1 MYLSKSKM
9 LPALNLA
16 MSGINNLQYQAVE
29 TPTVE
34 RVRVGILHS
43 LSGDRAI
50 AEQSLVEVQ
59 LMAIAEINQT
69 GGVLGKQIEPA
80 IEDGGSAPEIFERQA
95 LKLIESDRVTAV
107 FGGCTSATR
116 KALLPIFEQ
125 FNAQLW
131 YPCHYEGLECS
142 SNIFYTGSCPNQLVE
157 PAVSWLLEN
166 QRQKFY
172 LLASDC
178 LFGRTVNNII
188 KAQLQQQG
196 LSVVG
201 EEYLPLGKTDLT
213 ETIVAIA
220 HAQPDT
226 IFNTLKGNSTLAF
239 YRQYH
244 SLNISPEKLTVISC
258 ILSEV
263 ELQILGEFAKG
274 TYASSSYFSCIDTPI
289 NRQFLNNFWALRGGD
304 TASTTLRNRP
314 INAEIEAAY
323 TQIYLWKQ
331 AVELA
336 QSFDSDRLRQA
347 ALGISIA
354 APSGLVRI
362 EPNYH
367 VSKPSHIA
375 RVLPTG
381 DFEIIRT
388 VSPSIKPLP
397 WLGSEPAT
405 LLPLSVGRT
414 SKTSDNS
421 STNYQKKLTLE
432 ARLAQLQIQ
441 INEQQ
446 KIEAA
451 LREYGTQ
458 LRTLFAA
465 MSDVIV
471 VIDSQGR
478 YLRVAPTNPVNLD
491 KPTEAP
497 IGQTL
502 YEVFPTQQADTFIS
516 YIKQALELQQVIKFE
531 YSFTTKESHP
541 ENRSQV
547 RLKEIWCAATFSPI
561 STNLVIW
568 MTRDITEQKQAEK
581 ELQEAKDELER
592 QVEQRTAAL
601 KESNDQFLAEIVKH
615 QQAESAL
622 RAATEQLKAILD
634 AVPGIVSWISSDL
647 HYLGV
652 NHHLAKTFDMPPEA
666 FIGKDIGFLRTSN
679 DFKEFVR
686 EFFAS
691 PHQEAFREINATV
704 RGVQRSYLIVAQKY
718 DQDRAAFTVGLD
730 ITERY
735 QVESDLRAA
744 KDQLQAILDAVP
756 GIVSWISS
764 DLRYLGVN
772 RHLAQTF
779 NLPIESFAGK
789 DIGFLGSGSQFGDF
803 VQEFFA
809 SSHQEAFREISTQV
823 DGMTRNYLVV
833 AQKYDQDR
841 AAFTV
846 GIDITERR
854 QAEEALRQAETKY
867 RSIFENAVEGIFQTT
882 PDGYYLSANP
892 ALARIYGY
900 KSPEAL
906 MANIT
911 SVQRQLYVDSERR
924 AEFIRLLHEND
935 AVIGFESQIYRTDGR
950 ITWISENARA
960 VRDESGNLI
969 YYEGTVEDISE
980 RKQAEEALQRANEQ
994 LEARVEERTAELRES
1009 NQRLEQE
1016 VAGRQRIEAALRTSE
1031 AELRALFAA
1040 MTDIITVYD
1049 VEGRYRKIVS
1059 TNSEVLYSPKEE
1071 RIGKTV
1077 YELMRPSEA
1086 EFFVSQIR
1094 RVLNTGQT
1102 VNLEY
1107 SLIID
1112 EGDGER
1118 PPQEVWF
1125 AGNVSPLPDNCV
1137 IWVARNITERKRV
1150 IDAMQ
1155 AAEEKYRS
1163 IFENAAEGIFQS
1175 TPDGRYL
1182 SVNPALSRMY
1192 GYTSPEE
1199 MMNHLTD
1206 VERQLYVDP
1215 LRRVAFIAALERDD
1229 AVLHFES
1236 QVYCQ
1241 DGSIIWTSENARAVR
1256 DAEGKLLYFEG
1267 TVEDITK
1274 RKQAEEALLAEQEKS
1289 ERLLLNILPQAIAE
1303 QLKQDQQP
1311 IADRFEE
1318 VTILFADL
1326 VDFTGFSSRISPTE
1340 LVNQLNEIFSA
1351 FDQLALKH
1359 GLEKIKTIGDAYM
1372 VAGGLPTPRD
1382 DHPEAIAQ
1390 MALDMQQEIRRFR
1403 RDNEDPFRLRIG
1415 INTGPVVAGVIG
1427 IKKFSY
1433 DLWGDAVNVAS
1444 RMESQGTQGGIQVTT
1459 STYQRLQDKYAFEK
1473 RGAISVK
1480 GKGKMITYWLIGR
1493 K

>member
-1 MYLSKSKM
+1 
-9 LPALNLA
+9 

-29 TPTVE
+29 TRKQLQ

-43 LSGDRAI
+43 LSGTRAI
-50 AEQSLVEVQ
+50 SEQPLIEVQ
-59 LMAIAEINQT
+59 LMAIAEINRA
-69 GGVLGKQIEPA
+69 GGVLGKQIEPV
-80 IEDGGSAPEIFERQA
+80 IEDGASTPEIFERQA
-95 LKLIESDRVTAV
+95 RKLIQGDRITTV
-107 FGGCTSATR
+107 FGGCTSASR

-125 FNAQLW
+125 LNAQLW
-131 YPCHYEGLECS
+131 YPAQYEGLECS
-142 SNIFYTGSCPNQLVE
+142 SNIFYTGCCPNQLVE
-157 PAVSWLLEN
+157 PAVTWLLEN

-178 LFGRTVNNII
+178 IFGHTVNALI
-188 KAQLQQQG
+188 KAQLQQRG
-196 LSVVG
+196 GSIVG
-201 EEYLPLGKTDLT
+201 ENYICLGVTEFT
-213 ETIVAIA
+213 ETIAAIA
-220 HAQPDT
+220 RTQPDT
-226 IFNTLKGNSTLAF
+226 IFSTLKGNSNLAF
-239 YRQYH
+239 YRQYDYFG
-244 SLNISPEKLTVISC
+244 ISPDDLTVISC
-258 ILSEV
+258 TLSEAD
-263 ELQILGEFAKG
+263 LQIIAEYAKG
-274 TYASSSYFSCIDTPI
+274 TYASSSYFSSIDTPL
-289 NRQFLNNFWALRGGD
+289 NREFVHNFRAVSEGVRFIS
-304 TASTTLRNRP
+304 AK
-314 INAEIEAAY
+314 IEAAY
-323 TQIYLWKQ
+323 TQVYLWKQ

-336 QSFDSDRLRQA
+336 QSFDSDRVRRA
-347 ALGISIA
+347 ALGITVS

-367 VSKPSHIA
+367 ASKPCQIA
-375 RVLPTG
+375 RVLATG
-381 DFEIIRT
+381 QFEIVRT
-388 VSPSIKPLP
+388 FENSVKPLP
-397 WLGSEPAT
+397 WLGSEPANVQT
-405 LLPLSVGRT
+405 APGSELFKSTERLQP
-414 SKTSDNS
+414 NS
-421 STNYQKKLTLE
+421 RALE
-432 ARLAQLQIQ
+432 TKIAQLQAQ
-441 INEQQ
+441 LNEQQ

-451 LREYGTQ
+451 LREYGAQ

-465 MSDVIV
+465 MTDVIV
-471 VIDSQGR
+471 VVDARGH
-478 YLRVAPTNPVNLD
+478 YLRIAPTNPVNLY

-502 YEVFPTQQADTFIS
+502 YEVFPKQQADTFIS
-516 YIKQALELQQVIKFE
+516 YIERALTLQEIVKFE
-531 YSFTTKESHP
+531 YSFTDRKTSP
-541 ENRSQV
+541 ENSYEV
-547 RLKEIWCAATFSPI
+547 ALKEIWCAATFSPI

-581 ELQEAKDELER
+581 ALQEAKDELEL

-601 KESNDQFLAEIVKH
+601 KESNDQFVAEIVKH

-647 HYLGV
+647 RYLGV
-652 NHHLAKTFDMPPEA
+652 NRHLAKTFDLPPEA
-666 FIGKDIGFLRTSN
+666 FVGKDIGFLRTSD

-686 EFFAS
+686 NFFAS
-691 PHQEAFREINATV
+691 SHQDAFLEINSNV
-704 RGVQRSYLIVAQKY
+704 RGQPRNYLIVAQKY
-718 DQDRAAFTVGLD
+718 DQDRAAFTVGID

-735 QVESDLRAA
+735 RAESDLRAA

-772 RHLAQTF
+772 RHLAKTF
-779 NLPIESFAGK
+779 DMPLESFPGK
-789 DIGFLGSGSQFGDF
+789 DIGFLGSGSEFGEF
-803 VQEFFA
+803 VREFFA
-809 SSHQEAFREISTQV
+809 SPHQDAFREISTRV
-823 DGMTRNYLVV
+823 KGTTRNYLLV
-833 AQKYDQDR
+833 AQKYDRDR

-846 GIDITERR
+846 GIDITER
-854 QAEEALRQAETKY
+854 QQTEAALRQAEVKY

-900 KSPEAL
+900 ESPEAL
-906 MANIT
+906 VANIT
-911 SVQRQLYVDSERR
+911 SVQHQLYVDSERR
-924 AEFIRLLHEND
+924 AEFIRLLHQND

-960 VRDESGNLI
+960 VRDENGNLL
-969 YYEGTVEDISE
+969 YYEGTVEDITE

-994 LEARVEERTAELRES
+994 LEARVEERTAELRQS

-1016 VAGRQRIEAALRTSE
+1016 IAGRQRIEAALRTSE

-1049 VEGRYRKIVS
+1049 SEGRYRKIVS

-1086 EFFVSQIR
+1086 EFFVSQIQ
-1094 RVLNTGQT
+1094 RVLSTGQT

-1112 EGDGER
+1112 EGDEEY

-1137 IWVARNITERKRV
+1137 IWVARNITERRRV
-1150 IDAMQ
+1150 MDAMR

-1182 SVNPALSRMY
+1182 SVNPALARMY
-1192 GYTSPEE
+1192 GYASPEE
-1199 MMNHLTD
+1199 MMMHLTD

-1215 LRRVAFIAALERDD
+1215 QRRVEFIAALERDD
-1229 AVLHFES
+1229 VVLHFES

-1241 DGSIIWTSENARAVR
+1241 DGSVIWTSENARAVR

-1289 ERLLLNILPQAIAE
+1289 ERLLLNVLPREIAE
-1303 QLKQDQQP
+1303 LLKQDRQP
-1311 IADRFEE
+1311 IADRFED

-1326 VDFTGFSSRISPTE
+1326 VDFTGLSSRISPTD
-1340 LVNQLNEIFSA
+1340 LVNRLNQIFST
-1351 FDQLALKH
+1351 FDQLALGH

-1372 VAGGLPTPRD
+1372 VAGGLPTPRNN
-1382 DHPEAIAQ
+1382 HPEAIAE
-1390 MALDMQQEIRRFR
+1390 MALDMQREIGRFK
-1403 RDNEDPFRLRIG
+1403 RDNEEPFRLRVG

-1427 IKKFSY
+1427 IKKFTY

-1444 RMESQGTQGGIQVTT
+1444 RMESQGTEGGIQVTT
-1459 STYQRLQDKYAFEK
+1459 ATYERLRGKYAFEK

-1480 GKGKMITYWLIGR
+1480 GKGKMVTYWLTGR